1 MLAVK
6 EEIISLSYQRERNP
20 DDPSA
25 AVYQRN
31 VVWNGQIGGRS
42 LVTECGSANSKL
54 KRQDGSPCPVA
65 FPPSASSVTFRT
77 GSPSPTCIAGLRC
90 GSLCEG
96 YFCDRSPL
104 KQNPD
109 FLDPRNPD
117 SVQNPAG
124 PNYGN
129 WDGNKTTRKE
139 STSPPTSLTPSQSP
153 TTTRSYPHSVPTL
166 GSGLFVL
173 EIVLV
178 MQLNAATT
186 GDTDVTGWYYMR
198 GTVGGIKQNLCND
211 PYDAV
216 FYSPG
221 QRWFP
226 AAPPTM
232 EFVNR
237 EELFAGY
244 GGCLYIMGVGDPP
257 GPGQIVALQAYPNQ
271 AFDCEF
277 EEDNAIDCG
286 LGETRYPKIRCPFPP
301 PP

>member
-1 MLAVK
+1 
-6 EEIISLSYQRERNP
+6 
-20 DDPSA
+20 
-25 AVYQRN
+25 
-31 VVWNGQIGGRS
+31 
-42 LVTECGSANSKL
+42 
-54 KRQDGSPCPVA
+54 
-65 FPPSASSVTFRT
+65 
-77 GSPSPTCIAGLRC
+77 
-90 GSLCEG
+90 
-96 YFCDRSPL
+96 
-104 KQNPD
+104 
-109 FLDPRNPD
+109 
-117 SVQNPAG
+117 
-124 PNYGN
+124 
-129 WDGNKTTRKE
+129 
-139 STSPPTSLTPSQSP
+139 
-153 TTTRSYPHSVPTL
+153 
-166 GSGLFVL
+166 
-173 EIVLV
+173 